1 MLPKDFQ
8 PINDRFDKVDDK
20 LDKLTAKITALEL
33 KTCRRV
39 DRNSFILN
47 GMLWFIGIVVAANVV
62 AWVRYIW

>member
-1 MLPKDFQ
+1 MPLSSQ
-8 PINDRFDKVDDK
+8 YIDKKFESVYEK
-20 LDKLTAKITALEL
+20 LDELTAKVAALEL

-62 AWVRYIW
+62 AWVRYVW